1 MGQYSQN
8 NGNNGGVDRAI
19 SLSAK
24 AILVLTIVTLLLPIA
39 ASFAIYGS
47 VFAALDKMF
56 LGVTDAGEAR
66 IRNANIKDGIT
77 TNFELADL
85 KQLEQRL
92 QSITAPSSEAKLA
105 ERLHIIVVN
114 NDKTAQKGSAQEKV
128 TFDTTASRA
137 VEVDISEVNKT
148 AFVVVTNRPT
158 VFNFPQVREN
168 QRALFGY
175 EGKEAFDINGA
186 ENGLLAGYLSEAL
199 TFFSSADVKDFEL
212 VVSSKKKSK
221 NYKACKTI
229 KRWQEYFEVDRDSTY
244 IWTVRNSEDLK
255 IRKYNIVNNG
265 LRVSR
270 SKAFKDYCV
279 R

>member
-19 SLSAK
+19 SLSSK

-39 ASFAIYGS
+39 AFFAIYGS
-47 VFAALDKMF
+47 IFAALGNMF
-56 LGVTDAGEAR
+56 SDIPDAGEAR

-105 ERLHIIVVN
+105 ERVHIIIVN
-114 NDKTAQKGSAQEKV
+114 NDKTVQKGSTQDTT
-128 TFDTTASRA
+128 TFDTSAGRT
-137 VEVDISEVNKT
+137 VNMDISEVQKT
-148 AFVVVTNRPT
+148 AFVIVTNRPT
-158 VFNFPQVREN
+158 VFNFPEVRAD

-175 EGKEAFDINGA
+175 EGKEAFDVAGA
-186 ENGLLAGYLSEAL
+186 DNGLLAGYLSEAL
-199 TFFSSADVKDFEL
+199 TFFSSADVKDFDI

-221 NYKACKTI
+221 NRKACKTI

-244 IWTVRNSEDLK
+244 IWTVSNSEDLK

-270 SKAFKDYCV
+270 SRAFKDYCV